1 MPQYI
6 PTHAVEVALLDSE
19 HELLVSY
26 STAANQATVGE
37 TFSPPKAAS
46 VAAMMRTSA
55 AFAATLAPATPS
67 SVQLVGKEHI
77 LFAFPVA
84 RLLLVIWIECL
95 EEEAASGPP
104 SSPPPSP
111 LAPQPAASRS
121 HYQALI
127 EHVYPDLLGVAR
139 SIESLLAEDPTGAG
153 TGSS

>member
-1 MPQYI
+1 M
-6 PTHAVEVALLDSE
+6 LDAD

-26 STAANQATVGE
+26 STAANQATVAD
-37 TFSPPKAAS
+37 TFAPAKAAT

-55 AFAATLAPATPS
+55 AFAATLAPGSPT

-95 EEEAASGPP
+95 EEEASSAPPPPLASPGPP
-104 SSPPPSP
+104 HAGPAPPT
-111 LAPQPAASRS
+111 PAASRG

-127 EHVYPDLLGVAR
+127 EHVYPDLQGVAR
-139 SIESLLAEDPTGAG
+139 SIESLLAEETAAGAA
-153 TGSS
+153 T